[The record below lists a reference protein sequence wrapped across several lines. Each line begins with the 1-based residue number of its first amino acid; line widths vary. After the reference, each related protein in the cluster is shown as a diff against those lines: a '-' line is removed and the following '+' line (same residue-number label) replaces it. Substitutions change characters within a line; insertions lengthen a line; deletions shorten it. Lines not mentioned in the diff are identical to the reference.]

1 MSEYEETQTNPPKD
15 ENVSISAGSD
25 GREAVYVRHPVSPEM
40 KKLINKKGFRII
52 TADFAPD
59 HAVIYSG
66 TTGKPEGEEEVIAE
80 QDDQSAD
87 KPKPRAKKA

>member
-1 MSEYEETQTNPPKD
+1 MSEYEETQVAPSKD
-15 ENVSISAGSD
+15 ENISMSAASD
-25 GREAVYVRHPVSPEM
+25 GRQAVYVRHPVTPEM
-40 KKLINKKGFRII
+40 KKLITRKGFRII
-52 TADFAPD
+52 SADFAPD

-66 TTGKPEGEEEVIAE
+66 VTGKPEGEEEVIVE